1 MYLNEATQNQIV
13 PIRWSRVLPSGILV
27 GILVW
32 PILGL
37 IIQYVIPESMLDN
50 PSLLEAWVEFLIGS
64 GLMSGILVLL
74 LMRQRRLIHL
84 VFTVAVSVPISLA
97 ALLVIAFIT
106 RR

>member
-1 MYLNEATQNQIV
+1 MYFEEATQNHIV

-37 IIQYVIPESMLDN
+37 IIGYLIPESMWGD
-50 PSLLEAWVEFLIGS
+50 PSLVEIWVEFLIGS
-64 GLMSGILVLL
+64 GLLSGILVLL

-84 VFTVAVSVPISLA
+84 VFTIAVSAPISLA
-97 ALLVIAFIT
+97 VLLVIAFIT
-106 RR
+106 HR